1 MSKPEPLAVSA
12 CLAGVRC
19 RYDGG
24 SRPHSVVQELI
35 ARGEDVVL
43 ICPEELGGLGTPRPR
58 AALEG
63 GDGEA
68 VWQGQARV
76 MDEHG
81 KDVTE
86 AFCQGAR
93 AAFKRAVESGARR
106 AVLKQHSPSCGC
118 HSSRQGGDGV
128 TAALFRRHGL
138 VLCTEEDLLVPESL
152 DGIEAGSL
160 HGRVETEEDPH
171 QH

>member
-1 MSKPEPLAVSA
+1 MKRDPVAVSA
-12 CLAGVRC
+12 CLAGICC

-24 SRPHSVVQELI
+24 SKPHSVVQELI
-35 ARGEDVVL
+35 ARGEQVVL

-76 MDEHG
+76 VDEHG
-81 KDVTE
+81 LDVTE

-93 AAFKRAVESGARR
+93 AALAKAVAAGARQ

-118 HSSRQGGDGV
+118 LSSRQGGDGV

-138 VLCTEEDLLVPESL
+138 ALRTEEDLLVPESL
-152 DGIEAGSL
+152 DGIETRGL
-160 HGRVETEEDPH
+160 HGRVEAEEDPN